1 MVKTKSLLPLLLLVG
16 LLANSRLSVAEVY
29 TWTDADGKPH
39 FSQKPPIGIDYQT
52 IEPEPVPAASEEEV
66 QKRRESYQDSA
77 RAALKKREEER
88 TRKTEEAAQSAQKQ
102 ELCDRAR
109 KMNETLT
116 TRRRV
121 TGEGGAMLTDQQRA
135 EYLRKS
141 ADLMQAN
148 CR

>member
-1 MVKTKSLLPLLLLVG
+1 MKKKSMSLLFLGGLLVSSQ
-16 LLANSRLSVAEVY
+16 LLVAEVY

-52 IEPEPVPAASEEEV
+52 IEPEPTPAASEEEV
-66 QKRRESYQDSA
+66 QKRRESYQDSYK
-77 RAALKKREEER
+77 AALKKREE
-88 TRKTEEAAQSAQKQ
+88 KQAKKAEEATQAAQQQ

-121 TGEGGAMLTDQQRA
+121 TGEGGAMLTDQQRG
-135 EYLRKS
+135 EYLRKT